1 MGIFSGC
8 LLAADAD
15 ETLVTN
21 GVVPQRNN
29 KKIKFFVENGGV
41 FSLATGRVPCA
52 ARCVAE
58 QLDTLSTSIFG
69 NGCIAYNLDTREALF
84 EYLLDSDDVKAAKK
98 AKELFSGVGIQCF
111 YREDTYVFNR
121 TDRTDEHTAYEKI
134 VWKPLSEAELH
145 SLKFNK
151 MLYHCENF
159 EHAEQLKKALL
170 PVTKNSDFINSSFVI
185 NGVRRHM
192 LEQVPRGVSKAAGV
206 LKLAKLLNIKKG
218 CIYAIGDYFNDLDM
232 LKAADISAAT
242 YGAPDEIKAVADI
255 TVCSVEDGAVADF
268 IDYLT
273 NHLGN

>member
-15 ETLVTN
+15 ETLVTD

-29 KKIKFFVENGGV
+29 EKIKFFVENGGV

-52 ARCVAE
+52 ARCVAN
-58 QLDTLSTSIFG
+58 QLHTLSTSIFG
-69 NGCIAYNLDTREALF
+69 NGCIAYNLDTKEALF
-84 EYLLDSDDVKAAKK
+84 EYLLDTEDLKAVEKSI
-98 AKELFSGVGIQCF
+98 EEFSTVGIECF
-111 YREDTYVFNR
+111 YREDTYVLNH
-121 TDRTDEHTAYEKI
+121 TDRTDEHTTYEQVPWKLLDTKELYDLKI
-134 VWKPLSEAELH
+134 NKALYLCADFDEAEK
-145 SLKFNK
+145 LKE
-151 MLYHCENF
+151 C
-159 EHAEQLKKALL
+159 LL

-192 LEQVPRGVSKAAGV
+192 LEQVPKGVSKAAGV
-206 LKLAKLLNIKKG
+206 LKLAELLNIKKG

-273 NHLGN
+273 NH